1 MPDRLLGVLRH
12 EALELGLGILMLE
25 VGLSRSPKHA
35 GEFGP
40 SVRRAH
46 VDDPHRLDAGPRRL
60 DAEEARGLAAFHAAP
75 EFLFRRQ
82 KEVLIERIG

>member
-1 MPDRLLGVLRH
+1 MPDCFLGILRH
-12 EALELGLGILMLE
+12 EAFELGLGILMLE
-25 VGLSRSPKHA
+25 VGLSCSPKYA

-40 SVRRAH
+40 SIRRTH
-46 VDDPHRLDAGPRRL
+46 VDDPYRLDSGARRL

-75 EFLFRRQ
+75 ELLFRRQ